1 MMGFYYYDIKDKRWQ
16 WHINYM
22 HVQVASGTCTDKGEM
37 EKVIEKHNHVNW
49 IKAH

>member
-1 MMGFYYYDIKDKRWQ
+1 MTGFYHYDIKEKRWQ

-22 HVQVASGTCTDKGEM
+22 NVQVASGTCNNKKEM
-37 EKVIEKHNHVNW
+37 DEVIEKHGNTNW